1 MMHLGTLPSE
11 LCYHLWTLFLFT
23 KSDIKTTVIPITSLA
38 AASAPLASLDRLPH
52 VIFWIWFHVLQ
63 FDVSNQT
70 LKPEEDEY
78 NKRDRPL
85 PSKRITW
92 RNAITLRWALVP
104 ACWILSAFYSIETVY
119 ASITLCILTF
129 IYDELGASAGHW
141 FLRNFVN
148 ALGFMSFE
156 VGACLV
162 ASEDRHVLD
171 NISVISVLCSA
182 GIFATTIQAQDFKDT
197 EGDRLVGRK
206 TLPIVAPSV
215 ARPTLMLALLA
226 WTSALSS
233 LWGLAAVP
241 AFVFHFLALSVGGR
255 FMVLKSIK
263 ADQRSFYLYNVWLS
277 VAHALPAYFR
287 FIASAQAL

>member
-1 MMHLGTLPSE
+1 MMPLSDLPSE
-11 LCYHLWTLFLFT
+11 LWYHLRTLFLFT

-92 RNAITLRWALVP
+92 RNAIILRWALVP
-104 ACWILSAFYSIETVY
+104 ACWILSAFYSMETVY

-156 VGACLV
+156 LGACLV
-162 ASEDRHVLD
+162 ASENRHGLD
-171 NISVISVLCSA
+171 NISILSVLCSA

-226 WTSALSS
+226 WSSALSS
-233 LWGLAAVP
+233 LWRLAAVP
-241 AFVFHFLALSVGGR
+241 AIVFHFLALSVGGR
-255 FMVLKSIK
+255 FMTLKSIK